1 MVSKDF
7 FQNTVISW
15 EHWHKSAVTSF
26 LLVEI
31 LVPDQEHYS
40 AQGLCHTSGYQQGEI
55 AAFGLLHV
63 LALSLSNPW
72 LVHKKQ
78 HFPFSSCDVSA
89 VQYFPLALAHKE
101 PSGGRAS
108 KETCSCTGH
117 WSEQGQQAH
126 QNQQ

>member
-15 EHWHKSAVTSF
+15 EHWRKSAVTSF

-31 LVPDQEHYS
+31 LVHDREHCS
-40 AQGLCHTSGYQQGEI
+40 AQGSCLTSGYQQGEI
-55 AAFGLLHV
+55 AVFSLLHV

-101 PSGGRAS
+101 PSRGQAS

-117 WSEQGQQAH
+117 WSEQAH
-126 QNQQ
+126 QNEQ